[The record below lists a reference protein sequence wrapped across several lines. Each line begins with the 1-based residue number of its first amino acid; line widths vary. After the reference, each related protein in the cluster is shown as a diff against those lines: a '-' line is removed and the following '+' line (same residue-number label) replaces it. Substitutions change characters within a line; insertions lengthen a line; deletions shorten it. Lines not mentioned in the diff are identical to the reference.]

1 MSFDQISKIKDQDLP
16 KYKSPIRNSKIVW
29 KSEIVSLRAIAV
41 LLVIFFHVDQPIL
54 NNIFKNGFIGVDIFL
69 VISGFLITS
78 IFLKDNFSV
87 KNFVISRIRR
97 LYPALLFTI
106 FLTLLFFYFVT
117 IPIEFQ
123 NMGKSFISSIF
134 GLSNILYFFQS
145 GYWEPL
151 SSSKPLLHTWSLS
164 LEIQFYISY
173 LILFICLQGRYFKQ
187 FVILLTLVSFSLY
200 LFSFIGSFDFFFR
213 EQYLNLLDFYLLIS
227 RFWEFGVGALT
238 CFFYEKINKRNNYY
252 FFIGILFILLSIIN
266 NISNFYP
273 NYSIL
278 LCVFGSSLII
288 MFCKQ
293 GGKKIFINDFFNH
306 IGKISYS
313 LYLLHYPIIIF
324 FFYYIGVSKNFV
336 NIFYILISIYFLSLF
351 SYYFIEKPFYKS
363 KILSNKT
370 FLIGCFS
377 LMIIISILSVLI
389 AKSHFKPL
397 KFKEYNLIKSEF
409 KNNFKEPYRG
419 KNSGTDISTNQFD
432 QMNNDKINILIV
444 GASYAWDLYLAFEF
458 NKDLFPRYNFSYNGD
473 SLNVRMKN
481 EEQIEINNFKNTDIY
496 LLASQYL
503 YEEQLEDIEIYKKYL
518 DNLGKKLAVSSNQI
532 EFYTKGDLL
541 LDTLVKNKIHQ
552 KELRINN
559 FNHFNKI
566 YYHNLKKSV
575 LKTNIKLEQIT
586 SELKVP
592 FLNRMSFTCNEI
604 KKECYAFNNSGQ
616 KNFFDYSHYTK
627 SGAKFF
633 GKKIHDIGWLDIIN
647 LNNNLN
653 ID

>member
-1 MSFDQISKIKDQDLP
+1 MSINQISKIEDQVLS
-16 KYKSPIRNSKIVW
+16 KYKLPIRNSKIVW
-29 KSEIVSLRAIAV
+29 KSEIVYLRAIAV
-41 LLVIFFHVDQPIL
+41 FLIIFFHIDQPLL

-97 LYPALLFTI
+97 LYPGLLFTI

-123 NMGKSFISSIF
+123 NIGKSFISSIF

-145 GYWEPL
+145 GYWQPL

-164 LEIQFYISY
+164 LEMQFYISY
-173 LILFICLQGRYFKQ
+173 LILFILLQGRYFKS

-238 CFFYEKINKRNNYY
+238 CFFYEKINKKNNY
-252 FFIGILFILLSIIN
+252 FFFLGILLILLSIIN

-288 MFCKQ
+288 MFYKQ
-293 GGKKIFINDFFNH
+293 ERKKIFIHDFFNH

-324 FFYYIGVSKNFV
+324 FFYYMGLGKNFF
-336 NIFYILISIYFLSLF
+336 NIFYILILIYFFSFF

-363 KILSNKT
+363 KILSNKA

-377 LMIIISILSVLI
+377 LMIVVSILSVLI
-389 AKSHFKPL
+389 IKSHFKPL

-409 KNNFKEPYRG
+409 KDQFKEPYRG
-419 KNSGTDISTNQFD
+419 KNSGTDISINQFD
-432 QMNNDKINILIV
+432 QINNNKINILIV
-444 GASYAWDLYLAFEF
+444 GSSYAWDLYLALEF
-458 NKDLFPRYNFSYNGD
+458 NKDLFPSYNFSYNDDG
-473 SLNVRMKN
+473 LNIMMKN
-481 EEQIEINNFKNTDIY
+481 KQKIEKNNFKNADIY
-496 LLASQYL
+496 LFASQYL
-503 YEEQLEDIEIYKKYL
+503 YEEQLEDIQIYKKYL
-518 DNLGKKLAVSSNQI
+518 DKLGKKLVISSNQI

-552 KELRINN
+552 EELRRNN

-586 SELKVP
+586 NELKIP
-592 FLNRMSFTCNEI
+592 FLDRMDFTCNES
-604 KKECYAFNNSGQ
+604 KAECYAFNNLGQ

-633 GKKIHDIGWLDIIN
+633 GKKIHDIGWLNVIAP
-647 LNNNLN
+647 NNYHNK
-653 ID
+653 D